1 MKSGKKE
8 KKKFIL
14 SFPFYTRFI
23 NNMTLDP
30 STRRRVSTLVSL
42 KLVIKTNALQTF
54 ASTFFF
60 KPTTTDFEVYRD
72 PVLPAKHK
80 VNTTTKEKK

>member
-42 KLVIKTNALQTF
+42 KLVIKTNAL
-54 ASTFFF
+54 
-60 KPTTTDFEVYRD
+60 
-72 PVLPAKHK
+72 
-80 VNTTTKEKK
+80 